1 MPQKNPSSRRLIAP
15 LLLFT
20 LAGWGLWALGRNQ
33 PTADAAPQ
41 TEANR
46 GREPAQAPTPARTT
60 WSKRRMATSLAF
72 VTLFFA
78 GAAFSAGAGDV
89 VVGALEGDSTSEVTT
104 ETVPADESA
113 PAEEQPAEEPAA
125 EEPAAEEPAAEE
137 PAEGN
142 GEGSGDEGQPAND
155 QGSGG
160 SGAPDDPGSEPAD
173 DGAGNEPADTGG
185 GGEPASGG
193 EQPSSDPG
201 EQVEPPAPNLPEGDD
216 DNSESQPPEGPAVL
230 GEGPH
235 GPSHL
240 DPEADADGF
249 FATVWLHRTLPDPT
263 PPAKRL
269 SPLFA
274 KTLLREANRDRLD
287 WALLLGTLRARG
299 FQGSATTTSYVRN
312 TADRLAALGARR
324 DGWRALL
331 AFTGRPAFADR
342 ALALTRYN
350 RAVGLQ
356 ALVTGLNAAKPALQR
371 KVLGDARLQIYPAG
385 RLDVAMGRIDVRVLV
400 LMEYLA
406 EAHHQVT
413 VSSLLSGHRLYA
425 RPGVVSAHIY
435 GLAVD
440 IAALGGTS
448 IAGHQEPGGL
458 TEKAVRNILLLPA
471 ELQPRQVISL
481 LGLGGPSFPLADHGD
496 HIHVGF

>member
-1 MPQKNPSSRRLIAP
+1 MPQKKSSSRRLIAP

-20 LAGWGLWALGRNQ
+20 FAGWALWALGRNE

-41 TEANR
+41 TDADR
-46 GREPAQAPTPARTT
+46 GREPAKAPTPTRAT

-104 ETVPADESA
+104 ETEPADESA
-113 PAEEQPAEEPAA
+113 PAEDQPADEPAAEEPAEEPAA
-125 EEPAAEEPAAEE
+125 EEPAAEEPAAED
-137 PAEGN
+137 N
-142 GEGSGDEGQPAND
+142 GEGSGDEGQPAGD

-160 SGAPDDPGSEPAD
+160 SDTPDGSGGEPVP
-173 DGAGNEPADTGG
+173 NGG
-185 GGEPASGG
+185 GGEPDAGG
-193 EQPSSDPG
+193 EETSSDSG
-201 EQVEPPAPNLPEGDD
+201 EGNDPPEPNLPEGDD
-216 DNSESQPPEGPAVL
+216 HSSESQPPDGPTVL

-235 GPSHL
+235 GPAAL

-249 FATVWLHRTLPDPT
+249 FATVWLHRTLTDPT

-274 KTLLREANRDRLD
+274 KTLLREAKRERLD
-287 WALLLGTLRARG
+287 WALVLGTLRARG
-299 FQGSATTTSYVRN
+299 FQASTTSTSYVRN
-312 TADRLAALGARR
+312 TAERLAALGARR
-324 DGWRALL
+324 DAWRALL
-331 AFTGRPAFADR
+331 AFRGRPAFADR

-356 ALVTGLNAAKPALQR
+356 ALVTGLNAAKPVLQR
-371 KVLGDARLQIYPAG
+371 KVLGDSRVQIYPAG
-385 RLDVAMGRIDVRVLV
+385 RLDVALGRIDVRVLV

-413 VSSLLSGHRLYA
+413 VSSLVSGHRLYS

-440 IAALGGTS
+440 VAALDGTS

-471 ELQPRQVISL
+471 ELQARQVISL

-496 HIHVGF
+496 HIHVGY